1 VPESGAESI
10 SKLNVMRPLANISS
24 TLRSLAAKCSSINA
38 SAVRARYAEVL
49 RNFIASAVFLYPGLG
64 VYLLWIVGVGL
75 PSLRLFLLRS
85 REVPHSH
92 F

>member
-1 VPESGAESI
+1 M
-10 SKLNVMRPLANISS
+10 VMRPLANLSATLRFAVAQCSS
-24 TLRSLAAKCSSINA
+24 TYASIT
-38 SAVRARYAEVL
+38 RPRYAEVL